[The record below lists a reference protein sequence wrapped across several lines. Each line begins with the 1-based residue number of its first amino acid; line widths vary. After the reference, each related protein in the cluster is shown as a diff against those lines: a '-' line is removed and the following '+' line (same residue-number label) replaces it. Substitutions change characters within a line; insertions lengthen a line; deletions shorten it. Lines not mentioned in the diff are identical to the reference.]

1 MKASLIFKQ
10 YIWMIETFRRCGP
23 LSLNDFNRLWERC
36 SLSQGREMP
45 RSTFNYNREAIE
57 ELFGITI
64 ACDKRDYVYYI
75 RNMGDLRGDS
85 LQRWLMET
93 LSIGTL
99 LSESQVLHDRI
110 LLDEIPV
117 GGFVLSE
124 IIRAMKES
132 VRIRIEYRKFMD
144 AAPKTVEGA
153 PLCLKASVRRWYVV
167 LDTPDHDEPAVY
179 SLDRIHSI
187 ELTAEKFA
195 MPKDFDGEAYFVDSF
210 GVFAGRRFPTQ
221 HVVLKAFGVQAD
233 YIRTLPLHH
242 SQRET
247 RQDKDGAIFEY
258 DIKPT
263 LDFVQEL
270 LSYGTGIEILQPDSL
285 RGQMRKETLRMAKM
299 YE

>member
-10 YIWMIETFRRCGP
+10 YIWMIETFRRCGR
-23 LSLNDFNRLWERC
+23 LTLNEFNSLWEQC
-36 SLSQGREMP
+36 SLSNGREMP

-75 RNMGDLRGDS
+75 RNMGDLRGHG

-99 LSESQVLHDRI
+99 LSESRILHDRI
-110 LLDEIPV
+110 LLDGIPV

-124 IIRAMKES
+124 IIRAMRES
-132 VRIRIEYRKFMD
+132 VRIRIEYQKFMD
-144 AAPKTVEGA
+144 TVSKKVEGA
-153 PLCLKASVRRWYVV
+153 PLCLKASIRRWYVV

-179 SLDRIHSI
+179 SLDRIRSV
-187 ELTAEKFA
+187 ELTADKFA
-195 MPKDFDGEAYFVDSF
+195 MPEDFDGETFFSDSF
-210 GVFAGRRFPTQ
+210 GVFASRHFPVQ
-221 HVVLKAFGVQAD
+221 HVVLKAYGIQAD
-233 YIRTLPLHH
+233 YIHTLPLHH
-242 SQRET
+242 SQQET
-247 RQDKDGAIFEY
+247 RHDKGWTIFEY

-263 LDFVQEL
+263 LDFMQEL
-270 LSYGTGIEILQPDSL
+270 LSYGAGVEVLQPASL
-285 RGQMRKETLRMAKM
+285 RERMKEELIRMAQM

>member
-1 MKASLIFKQ
+1 
-10 YIWMIETFRRCGP
+10 MIETFRRCGP

-195 MPKDFDGEAYFVDSF
+195 MPKDFDGEAYFADSF

-221 HVVLKAFGVQAD
+221 HVVLRAFGVQAD